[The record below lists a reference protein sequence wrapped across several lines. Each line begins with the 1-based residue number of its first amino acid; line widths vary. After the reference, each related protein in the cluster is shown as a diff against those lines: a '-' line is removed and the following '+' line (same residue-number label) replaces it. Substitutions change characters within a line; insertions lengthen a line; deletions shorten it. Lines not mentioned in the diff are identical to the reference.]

1 MKLKHIIPLCAMLA
15 ILFIGA
21 TGSAFAFSF
30 GPPDER
36 TGAPNETTCAMAG
49 CHAGNE
55 LNATGGSLM
64 LTIPETYMPNEVYT
78 IIVDLA
84 RAGQSRWGFEM
95 TAVDE
100 SGAKAGSFELADEAN
115 TLLTEAANGKQYV
128 KHNTLGTAKGTADE
142 NQWTVQWTAP
152 DADIGPITFYAA
164 GNAANDDGG
173 ATGDYIYTTS
183 DESTPP
189 IPTVAGVSL
198 EADSMAQATMDA
210 SAGVTYTLAVKNTG
224 NMTDTLTL
232 TVSPEVGVP
241 GSVIGALSQ
250 KSVELDA
257 DASADVILTVSGDAQ
272 TAPGDYVVTVT
283 VTSGTDATK
292 TAEVTTTT
300 TIEIPPMP
308 EFPAWD
314 VNEDG
319 TVDIRDLVLVAG
331 QFGRSGEDLVGDVNG
346 DGTVN
351 VLDLVAVSAHF
362 GEATAEQAQ

>member
-1 MKLKHIIPLCAMLA
+1 MKLKHIVPLCAMLVV
-15 ILFIGA
+15 LLMGA
-21 TGSAFAFSF
+21 TGSAFAISF

-36 TGAPNETTCAMAG
+36 TGAPNEATCATAG

-55 LNATGGSLM
+55 LNAPGGSLM

-95 TAVDE
+95 TALDAD
-100 SGAKAGSFELADEAN
+100 GAKAGTFELAEEAN
-115 TLLTEAANGKQYV
+115 TLLTETNGKEYV
-128 KHNTLGTAKGTADE
+128 KHNAPGTAAGTADA
-142 NQWTVQWTAP
+142 NQWTVRWTAP
-152 DADIGPITFYAA
+152 NADIGPVTFYAA
-164 GNAANDDGG
+164 GNAADGTFG
-173 ATGDYIYTTS
+173 PDKDYIYTTS
-183 DESTPP
+183 AESTPP

-198 EADSMAQATMDA
+198 EADSMAQSTMDA
-210 SAGVTYTLAVKNTG
+210 VAGVTYTLTVKNTG
-224 NMTDTLTL
+224 NMMDTVTL
-232 TVSPEVGVP
+232 TVWPEVGVD
-241 GSVIGALSQ
+241 GTVRGKLSQ
-250 KSVELDA
+250 KSVELEA
-257 DASADVILTVSGDAQ
+257 DAAAEVTLTVQGDEL
-272 TAPGDYVVTVT
+272 TIPGDYEVTVT
-283 VTSGTDATK
+283 VTSGDATE

-300 TIEIPPMP
+300 TIEMPPP

-331 QFGRSGEDLVGDVNG
+331 QFGQSGEGLAGDVNG

-362 GEATAEQAQ
+362 GEETVAPAQ

>member
-1 MKLKHIIPLCAMLA
+1 MKLKHIVPLCAMLVV
-15 ILFIGA
+15 LLMGA

-36 TGAPNETTCAMAG
+36 TGAPNEANCATAG

-95 TAVDE
+95 TALDAD
-100 SGAKAGSFELADEAN
+100 GAKAGTFELADEAN
-115 TLLTEAANGKQYV
+115 TLLTETNGKEYV
-128 KHNTLGTAKGTADE
+128 KHNAPGTAAGTADA

-152 DADIGPITFYAA
+152 NADIGPVTFYAA
-164 GNAANDDGG
+164 GNAADGTFG
-173 ATGDYIYTTS
+173 PDKDYIYTTS
-183 DESTPP
+183 TESTPP

-198 EADSMAQATMDA
+198 EADSMAQSTMDA
-210 SAGVTYTLAVKNTG
+210 VAGVTYTLTVTNTG
-224 NMTDTLTL
+224 NMMDTLTL
-232 TVSPEVGVP
+232 TVSPEVGVE

-257 DASADVILTVSGDAQ
+257 DASADVILTVTGDAL
-272 TAPGDYVVTVT
+272 TAPGDYEVTVT
-283 VTSGTDATK
+283 VTSGTDDTK

-300 TIEIPPMP
+300 TIEMPPP

-331 QFGRSGEDLVGDVNG
+331 QFGQSGEGLAGDING

-362 GEATAEQAQ
+362 GEETVAPAQ

>member
-1 MKLKHIIPLCAMLA
+1 MKLKHIVPLCAMLV
-15 ILFIGA
+15 LLLMGV

-36 TGAPNETTCAMAG
+36 TGAPNETTCATAG

-55 LNATGGSLM
+55 LNATGGSMM

-95 TAVDE
+95 TALDAD
-100 SGAKAGSFELADEAN
+100 GAKAGTFELADDAN
-115 TLLTEAANGKQYV
+115 TQLSTANDKQYV
-128 KHNTLGTAKGTADE
+128 KHTIAGTAQAK
-142 NQWTVQWTAP
+142 WTVQWTAP
-152 DADIGPITFYAA
+152 NADIGPVTFYAA
-164 GNAANDDGG
+164 GNAADGTFG
-173 ATGDYIYTTS
+173 PDKDYIYTTS

-189 IPTVAGVSL
+189 IPTVADVSL
-198 EADSMAQATMDA
+198 EADSTAQSTMDA
-210 SAGVTYTLAVKNTG
+210 VAGVTYTLTVKNTG
-224 NMTDTLTL
+224 NMMDTLTL
-232 TVSPEVGVP
+232 TVSPEVGVE

-257 DASADVILTVSGDAQ
+257 DASADLILTVTGDAL

-283 VTSGTDATK
+283 VTSGTDATE

-300 TIEIPPMP
+300 TIEMQPP

-331 QFGRSGEDLVGDVNG
+331 QFGQSGEGLAGDVNG

-362 GEATAEQAQ
+362 GEETVAPAQ

>member
-1 MKLKHIIPLCAMLA
+1 MKLKHIVPLCAMLVV
-15 ILFIGA
+15 LLMGA

-36 TGAPNETTCAMAG
+36 TGAPNETTCATVG

-95 TAVDE
+95 TAFDAD
-100 SGAKAGSFELADEAN
+100 GAKAGTFELADEAN
-115 TLLTEAANGKQYV
+115 TLLTEANGKQYV
-128 KHNTLGTAKGTADE
+128 KHNALGTAKGTADE

-152 DADIGPITFYAA
+152 DADIGSITFYAA

-183 DESTPP
+183 AESTPP

-198 EADSMAQATMDA
+198 EADSTAQSTMDA
-210 SAGVTYTLAVKNTG
+210 VAGVTYTLAVTNTG
-224 NMTDTLTL
+224 NMMDTLTL
-232 TVSPEVGVP
+232 TVSPEVGVE

-257 DASADVILTVSGDAQ
+257 DASADVILTVTGDAL
-272 TAPGDYVVTVT
+272 TVPGDYVVTVT
-283 VTSGTDATK
+283 VTSGTDDTK

-300 TIEIPPMP
+300 TIEMPPP

-319 TVDIRDLVLVAG
+319 TVNIRDLVLVAG
-331 QFGRSGEDLVGDVNG
+331 QFGQSGEGLAGDVNG

-362 GEATAEQAQ
+362 GEETVAPAQ

>member
-1 MKLKHIIPLCAMLA
+1 MKLKHIVPLYAMLA

-21 TGSAFAFSF
+21 PGSVFAFSF

-36 TGAPNETTCAMAG
+36 TGAPNEANCAMSG

-95 TAVDE
+95 TALDAD
-100 SGAKAGSFELADEAN
+100 GAKAGTFELVDDAN
-115 TLLTEAANGKQYV
+115 TQLSTTANDKQYV
-128 KHNTLGTAKGTADE
+128 KHTTAGTAQAK
-142 NQWTVQWTAP
+142 WTIQWTAP
-152 DADIGPITFYAA
+152 DADIGSITFYAA

-183 DESTPP
+183 AESTPP

-198 EADSMAQATMDA
+198 EADSMAQSTMDA
-210 SAGVTYTLAVKNTG
+210 VAGVTYTFTVKNTG
-224 NMTDTLTL
+224 NMMDTVTL
-232 TVSPEVGVP
+232 TVWPEVGVD
-241 GSVIGALSQ
+241 GTVRGKLSQ
-250 KSVELDA
+250 KSVELQA
-257 DASADVILTVSGDAQ
+257 DAAAEVTLTVQGDEL
-272 TAPGDYVVTVT
+272 TVPGDYEVTVT
-283 VTSGTDATK
+283 ITSGTDPTK

-300 TIEIPPMP
+300 TIEMPPP

-314 VNEDG
+314 VNKDG
-319 TVDIRDLVLVAG
+319 TVDIRDLVLVAS
-331 QFGRSGEDLVGDVNG
+331 QFGQSDEGLAGDVNG

-362 GEATAEQAQ
+362 GEETVAPAQ

>member
-1 MKLKHIIPLCAMLA
+1 MKLKHIVPLCAMLV
-15 ILFIGA
+15 LLLMGA
-21 TGSAFAFSF
+21 TGSAFAYSF

-36 TGAPNETTCAMAG
+36 TGAPNEATCAMAG
-49 CHAGNE
+49 CHASNE
-55 LNATGGSLM
+55 LNLPGGSLM

-84 RAGQSRWGFEM
+84 RAGQSRWGFEI
-95 TAVDE
+95 TALDAND
-100 SGAKAGSFELADEAN
+100 AKAGTFELADEAN
-115 TLLTEAANGKQYV
+115 TLLTETNGKQYV
-128 KHNTLGTAKGTADE
+128 KHNAPGTAKGTADE

-152 DADIGPITFYAA
+152 DVDIGPITFYAA

-183 DESTPP
+183 VKSTPP

-198 EADSMAQATMDA
+198 EADSMAQSTMDA
-210 SAGVTYTLAVKNTG
+210 VAGVTYTLTVKNTG
-224 NMTDTLTL
+224 NMMDTLTL
-232 TVSPEVGVP
+232 KVSPEVGVE
-241 GSVIGALSQ
+241 GSVIGALSE

-257 DASADVILTVSGDAQ
+257 DVSADVILTVTGDAL
-272 TAPGDYVVTVT
+272 TAPGDYEVTVT

-300 TIEIPPMP
+300 TIEMPPP

-319 TVDIRDLVLVAG
+319 TVNIQDLVLVAS
-331 QFGRSGEDLVGDVNG
+331 QFGQIGEGLTGDVNG

-362 GEATAEQAQ
+362 GEATVAPAQ

>member
-1 MKLKHIIPLCAMLA
+1 MKLKHIVPLCAMLVV
-15 ILFIGA
+15 LLMGA

-36 TGAPNETTCAMAG
+36 TGAPNETTCATAG

-55 LNATGGSLM
+55 LNAPGGSLM

-95 TAVDE
+95 TALDAD
-100 SGAKAGSFELADEAN
+100 GAKAGTFELADEAN
-115 TLLTEAANGKQYV
+115 TLLTEANGKQYV
-128 KHNTLGTAKGTADE
+128 KHNAPGTAKGTADE

-152 DADIGPITFYAA
+152 DTDIGAITFYAA

-183 DESTPP
+183 AESTPP

-198 EADSMAQATMDA
+198 EADSMAQSTMDA
-210 SAGVTYTLAVKNTG
+210 VAGVTYTLAVTNTG
-224 NMTDTLTL
+224 NMMDTLTL
-232 TVSPEVGVP
+232 TVSPEVGVE

-257 DASADVILTVSGDAQ
+257 DASADVILTVTGDAL
-272 TAPGDYVVTVT
+272 TVPGDYVVTVT
-283 VTSGTDATK
+283 VTSGTDDTK

-300 TIEIPPMP
+300 TIEMQPP

-331 QFGRSGEDLVGDVNG
+331 QFGQSGEGLAGDVNG

-362 GEATAEQAQ
+362 GEETVAPAQ

>member
-1 MKLKHIIPLCAMLA
+1 MKLKHIVPLCAMLV
-15 ILFIGA
+15 LFLMGV

-64 LTIPETYMPNEVYT
+64 LTIPEIYMPNEVYT

-100 SGAKAGSFELADEAN
+100 SGAKAGSFELADGAN
-115 TLLTEAANGKQYV
+115 TLLTEANGKQYV
-128 KHNTLGTAKGTADE
+128 KHNAPGTAAGTADA

-152 DADIGPITFYAA
+152 NADIGPVTFYAA
-164 GNAANDDGG
+164 GNAADGTFG
-173 ATGDYIYTTS
+173 PDKDYIYTTS
-183 DESTPP
+183 AESTPP

-198 EADSMAQATMDA
+198 EADSMAQSTMDA

-224 NMTDTLTL
+224 NMMDTLTL

-283 VTSGTDATK
+283 VTSGTDTTQ

-300 TIEIPPMP
+300 TIEMPPP
-308 EFPAWD
+308 DFPAWD

-331 QFGRSGEDLVGDVNG
+331 QFGRSGEGLTGDVNG

-362 GEATAEQAQ
+362 GEAAAEQGQ

>member
-1 MKLKHIIPLCAMLA
+1 MLV
-15 ILFIGA
+15 LLLMGA

-36 TGAPNETTCAMAG
+36 TGAPNEANCATAG

-95 TAVDE
+95 TALDAD
-100 SGAKAGSFELADEAN
+100 GAKAGTFELADEAN
-115 TLLTEAANGKQYV
+115 TLLTETNGKEYV
-128 KHNTLGTAKGTADE
+128 KHNASGTAAGTADA

-152 DADIGPITFYAA
+152 NADIGPVTFYAA
-164 GNAANDDGG
+164 GNAADGTFG
-173 ATGDYIYTTS
+173 PDKDYIYTTS

-198 EADSMAQATMDA
+198 EADSTAQPTMDA
-210 SAGVTYTLAVKNTG
+210 VAGVTYTLTVKNTG
-224 NMTDTLTL
+224 NMMDTLTL
-232 TVSPEVGVP
+232 TVSPEVGVE

-257 DASADVILTVSGDAQ
+257 DASADLILTVTGDAL

-283 VTSGTDATK
+283 VTSGTDATE

-300 TIEIPPMP
+300 TIEMPPPP

-319 TVDIRDLVLVAG
+319 TVNIQDLVLVAS
-331 QFGRSGEDLVGDVNG
+331 QFGQSGEGLAGDVNG
-346 DGTVN
+346 DSTVDI
-351 VLDLVAVSAHF
+351 LDLVAVSAHF
-362 GEATAEQAQ
+362 GEETVAPAQ

>member
-1 MKLKHIIPLCAMLA
+1 MKLKHIVPLCAMLVL
-15 ILFIGA
+15 LFMGA
-21 TGSAFAFSF
+21 TGSAFANSF

-36 TGAPNETTCAMAG
+36 TEAPNEANCATAG

-55 LNATGGSLM
+55 LNLPGGSLM

-95 TAVDE
+95 TALDAG
-100 SGAKAGSFELADEAN
+100 GAKAGTFELVDDAN
-115 TLLTEAANGKQYV
+115 TQLSTTNDKQYV
-128 KHNTLGTAKGTADE
+128 KHTTAGTAQAK
-142 NQWTVQWTAP
+142 WTVQWTAP
-152 DADIGPITFYAA
+152 DDDIGPVTFYAA
-164 GNAANDDGG
+164 GNAADGTFG
-173 ATGDYIYTTS
+173 PDKDYIYTTS
-183 DESTPP
+183 AESTPP

-198 EADSMAQATMDA
+198 EADSMAQSTMDA
-210 SAGVTYTLAVKNTG
+210 VAGVTYTLTVKNTG
-224 NMTDTLTL
+224 NMMDTLTL
-232 TVSPEVGVP
+232 TVSPEVGVE

-257 DASADVILTVSGDAQ
+257 DASADVILIVTGDAL
-272 TAPGDYVVTVT
+272 TPPDDYEVTVT

-300 TIEIPPMP
+300 TIEMPPP

-319 TVDIRDLVLVAG
+319 TVDIRDLVLVAS
-331 QFGRSGEDLVGDVNG
+331 QFGQAGEGLPGDVNG
-346 DGTVN
+346 DGKVDI
-351 VLDLVAVSAHF
+351 LDLVLVSTHF
-362 GEATAEQAQ
+362 GEETVAPAQ

>member
-1 MKLKHIIPLCAMLA
+1 MKLKHIVPLCAMLV
-15 ILFIGA
+15 LFLMGA
-21 TGSAFAFSF
+21 TSGAFAFSF

-36 TGAPNETTCAMAG
+36 TGAPNEANCATAG

-95 TAVDE
+95 TALDAD
-100 SGAKAGSFELADEAN
+100 GAKAGTFQLADEAK
-115 TLLTEAANGKQYV
+115 TLLTETNGKQYV
-128 KHNTLGTAKGTADE
+128 KHNAPGTAKGTADE
-142 NQWTVQWTAP
+142 NQWTVRWTAP
-152 DADIGPITFYAA
+152 DADIGPITFYTA
-164 GNAANDDGG
+164 GNAANDDDG

-183 DESTPP
+183 AESTPP

-198 EADSMAQATMDA
+198 EADSMAQSTMDA
-210 SAGVTYTLAVKNTG
+210 VAGVTYTLTVKNTG
-224 NMTDTLTL
+224 NMMDTLTL
-232 TVSPEVGVP
+232 EVSPEVGVE

-257 DASADVILTVSGDAQ
+257 DASADVILTVTGDAL
-272 TAPGDYVVTVT
+272 TVPDDYEVTVT

-292 TAEVTTTT
+292 TVEVTTTT
-300 TIEIPPMP
+300 TIEMPPPP

-314 VNEDG
+314 VNKDG
-319 TVDIRDLVLVAG
+319 TVNIQDLVLVAS
-331 QFGRSGEDLVGDVNG
+331 QFGQAGEGLAGDVNG

-362 GEATAEQAQ
+362 GEETVAPAQ